1 MGEIIL
7 IDAEGKPINQAI
19 IPKQHPPID
28 QAAYDV
34 SQVRIDWEM
43 VTGMQDAAR
52 STVVKPKTATEANI
66 MQQSLSARV
75 SEFRD
80 QIEDF
85 LQQIAQY
92 TAEILLLTIDPGQ
105 VEKIMGA
112 NPVQQI
118 GDPLTGLPMQQT
130 VKTVYD
136 WPDMPKDDV
145 FDLVQLK
152 IRAGT
157 TGAPD
162 KIESQENWLKMIQV
176 IQPMIGQIMQLQMQ
190 GISPAPLL
198 NILKETIN
206 RFDDR
211 LEVEDFIPNV
221 QPPQQPQPIQQ
232 QGV

>member
-1 MGEIIL
+1 M
-7 IDAEGKPINQAI
+7 
-19 IPKQHPPID
+19 
-28 QAAYDV
+28 
-34 SQVRIDWEM
+34 
-43 VTGMQDAAR
+43 
-52 STVVKPKTATEANI
+52 
-66 MQQSLSARV
+66 
-75 SEFRD
+75 
-80 QIEDF
+80 
-85 LQQIAQY
+85 
-92 TAEILLLTIDPGQ
+92 LTIDPGQ

-198 NILKETIN
+198 NIRKETIN